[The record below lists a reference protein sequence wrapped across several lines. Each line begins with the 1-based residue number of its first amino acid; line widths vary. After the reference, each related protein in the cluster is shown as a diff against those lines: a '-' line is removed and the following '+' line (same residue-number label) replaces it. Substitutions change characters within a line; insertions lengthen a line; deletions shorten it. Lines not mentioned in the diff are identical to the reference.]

1 MSCARGAQ
9 LSRLSDAWSPRW
21 RARGEKERQFH
32 AGGRTKE
39 TTYASRCINELA
51 RLLHVTTKAPMRR
64 TRQRHAA
71 VLNMRSVTKVVGRAF
86 PLLYIVGDHARG
98 FHRGL
103 AELGVAGDLTLD
115 ALTFGMQEVA
125 QAFELG
131 NQSFD
136 L

>member
-1 MSCARGAQ
+1 MRPRCAAIASVGCMEPAVARQRGKGTAISCR
-9 LSRLSDAWSPRW
+9 
-21 RARGEKERQFH
+21 RAHEGNH
-32 AGGRTKE
+32 
-39 TTYASRCINELA
+39 YASRYINELA

>member
-1 MSCARGAQ
+1 VNVHGKIRRPRIERKKSRGSA
-9 LSRLSDAWSPRW
+9 
-21 RARGEKERQFH
+21 
-32 AGGRTKE
+32 
-39 TTYASRCINELA
+39 
-51 RLLHVTTKAPMRR
+51 
-64 TRQRHAA
+64 
-71 VLNMRSVTKVVGRAF
+71 VTKVVSGAF
-86 PLLYIVGDHARG
+86 PMLYIVGDHARG

-103 AELGVAGDLTLD
+103 AELGIAGDLTLD

>member
-1 MSCARGAQ
+1 
-9 LSRLSDAWSPRW
+9 
-21 RARGEKERQFH
+21 
-32 AGGRTKE
+32 
-39 TTYASRCINELA
+39 
-51 RLLHVTTKAPMRR
+51 MRR